1 MRVPTW
7 SLLFLVAALWGTPDL
22 AYAQCDAPSGVCV
35 RAGSGVGW
43 KAGENLN
50 DKQRAK
56 EARKNRKRDPVAVS
70 VLLDGGR
77 GSVFVDGVWA
87 GVAPVEGLELLPGKH
102 DVQVRDGT
110 LVLAAGVLTI
120 PKDPG
125 GEVQLEV
132 HHP

>member
-1 MRVPTW
+1 MRART
-7 SLLFLVAALWGTPDL
+7 AALILFTAVAWGSPGI
-22 AYAQCDAPSGVCV
+22 AHAECNAPSGVCV

-43 KAGENLN
+43 KAGEDLS
-50 DKQRAK
+50 DKQRAR
-56 EARKNRKRDPVAVS
+56 EARKNRRRDPVRFS
-70 VLLDGGR
+70 LTLDSGR
-77 GSVFVDGVWA
+77 GSVFVDGVWV
-87 GVAPVEGLELLPGKH
+87 GVAPVQGLELLPGKH

-110 LVLAAGVLTI
+110 IVLAAGVLTV

>member
-7 SLLFLVAALWGTPDL
+7 SLVLLVAALWGTPDL
-22 AYAQCDAPSGVCV
+22 AHAECTAPSGVCV

-43 KAGENLN
+43 KAGEDLT

-56 EARKNRKRDPVAVS
+56 EARKNKKRDPVRVS
-70 VLLDGGR
+70 VSLDNGR

-87 GVAPVEGLELLPGKH
+87 GAAPVQGLELLPGKH

-110 LVLAAGVLTI
+110 MVLAAGVLAI
-120 PKDPG
+120 PKDAG